1 MAAPAFGA
9 VDVGTLGADWEVQ
22 NTDGAKAPTLVRA
35 SGANGDIIAETT
47 HYPIQSGTITAIY
60 VGAETGFIGALAS
73 LWPGKLIASDTLI
86 VLGVGIDYGPCAQGK
101 RPLVTFTVRDGPTA
115 APATPFWY
123 VTALVLPTFVAAN
136 VTVPQAILTAT
147 LGSAEITNAQWSLAM
162 QLGADLDAAGAY
174 LASQG
179 YEGIETLNLTCK
191 GIPTSITSTDWKTQT
206 EPASAIANSSNTDY
220 PDHTYAFTRKVTRS
234 VA

>member
-22 NTDGAKAPTLVRA
+22 NTDGAKAPTIVRA
-35 SGANGDIIAETT
+35 NGGNGDIIAETS

-60 VGAETGFIGALAS
+60 VGAETGFIAALGS
-73 LWPGKLIASDTLI
+73 FWPGKLIASDTLI
-86 VLGVGIDYGPCAQGK
+86 VLGNAIDYGPCAQGK
-101 RPLVTFTVRDGPTA
+101 RPLVTFTVRDGPTS

-123 VTALVLPTFVAAN
+123 VTDLVLPTYVAAN
-136 VTVPQAILTAT
+136 VIVPQALLTAT
-147 LGSAEITNAQWSLAM
+147 LGSAEVTNAQWSLAM
-162 QLGADLDAAGAY
+162 QLGADLTAAGAF

-179 YEGIETLNLTCK
+179 YEGIETLTLTCK
-191 GIPTSITSTDWKTQT
+191 GIPTSITSSGWLTQT
-206 EPASAIANSSNTDY
+206 EPAAAIANSSNSDY
-220 PDHTYAFTRKVTRS
+220 PDHVYTFTRKVTRS